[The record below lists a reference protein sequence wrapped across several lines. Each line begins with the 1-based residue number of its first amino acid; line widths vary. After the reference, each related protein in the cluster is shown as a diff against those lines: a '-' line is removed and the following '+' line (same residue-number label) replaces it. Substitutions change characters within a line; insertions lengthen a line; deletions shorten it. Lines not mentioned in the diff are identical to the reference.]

1 MTGARMR
8 AQNAGAW
15 LCFDSS
21 FPGQIVTFGKPC
33 HITRHCYGKGLGQAS
48 GTWALFPDT
57 RNLHFPFSFPLMIFF
72 WCFLSR
78 PSSFTKDRKG
88 CCLQVDSGKYLQMP
102 LRLGNRKKSGYV
114 YGTLKGKIQREN
126 PINSYFNKL
135 SALHRNNYLILFV
148 ISLVYISRSK
158 TKRSAHFEECFS
170 SCFSKG
176 LYQFTLL
183 PAVCK
188 CCLVHH
194 TITGIK
200 CEDILLFLS
209 LSIL

>member
-72 WCFLSR
+72 LVFSFSAFFFHKGQERMLPASR
-78 PSSFTKDRKG
+78 FRQISANAPETRK
-88 CCLQVDSGKYLQMP
+88 QKEVW
-102 LRLGNRKKSGYV
+102 LRIWDIERKN
-114 YGTLKGKIQREN
+114 TKGK
-126 PINSYFNKL
+126 PHKF
-135 SALHRNNYLILFV
+135 LFQQ
-148 ISLVYISRSK
+148 II
-158 TKRSAHFEECFS
+158 
-170 SCFSKG
+170 
-176 LYQFTLL
+176 
-183 PAVCK
+183 
-188 CCLVHH
+188 CLAQ
-194 TITGIK
+194 K
-200 CEDILLFLS
+200 
-209 LSIL
+209 